1 MGAEDF
7 SCFMDLAP
15 GAMFALGT
23 GSESFQCHLHNPDF
37 GLDESSLPVG
47 AAIFAETALRYLRG
61 SINHSMK

>member
-1 MGAEDF
+1 ME
-7 SCFMDLAP
+7 LVP

-37 GLDESSLPVG
+37 GLDESSLPIG